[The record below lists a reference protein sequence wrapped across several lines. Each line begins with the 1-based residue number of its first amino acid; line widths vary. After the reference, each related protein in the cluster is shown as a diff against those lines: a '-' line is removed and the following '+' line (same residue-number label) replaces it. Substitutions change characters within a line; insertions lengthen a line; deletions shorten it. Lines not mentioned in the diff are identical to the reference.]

1 MKRKIM
7 RNLRTLEQEGMVNS
21 ENDYQDIINAIARV
35 GLCGCDS
42 SFGESWLYIQFSIT
56 VMQGYQS

>member
-35 GLCGCDS
+35 GFCSCDS
-42 SFGESWLYIQFSIT
+42 SFSESWLYIQFSIT
-56 VMQGYQS
+56 IMQGYQS